1 MISRDPHKRRVK
13 CGIVTLFSAGQ
24 CALSHLLISTSF
36 QKTHS
41 MLGCAGEA
49 TGGSTSTALGQPY
62 TQDGTHAQGQGQG
75 QGLVSNPISQTV
87 QASGLAQFVG
97 DVQQMAQAW
106 LGGASHAAMQD
117 SSSDTE
123 MSEAETD
130 SDEEERFDEEGSPRG
145 TKGRDM

>member
-1 MISRDPHKRRVK
+1 M
-13 CGIVTLFSAGQ
+13 
-24 CALSHLLISTSF
+24 
-36 QKTHS
+36 
-41 MLGCAGEA
+41 
-49 TGGSTSTALGQPY
+49 ALGQPY
-62 TQDGTHAQGQGQG
+62 TQDGAHA

-123 MSEAETD
+123 MSEAESD